1 MTEPADDADAAS
13 SAEHERLLAEALRAQ
28 ARSAPQSDRPRE
40 FDSSAFDS
48 STFDNTSII
57 GPKPAVPAAEVPHS
71 YGLLSGP
78 AANSLEHE
86 RAALESMEARAGEA
100 EPEQATVEQRV
111 AGPAPLPVRW
121 ILLLAVLLGLAAGSV
136 IGLLTLI

>member
-1 MTEPADDADAAS
+1 MTEPADSADSAG
-13 SAEHERLLAEALRAQ
+13 SAEHEWLLAEALRAQ
-28 ARSAPQSDRPRE
+28 ARSAPQAERPRE
-40 FDSSAFDS
+40 FDVSV
-48 STFDNTSII
+48 FDNTSVI
-57 GPKPAVPAAEVPHS
+57 GPKPAAEVPHS

-111 AGPAPLPVRW
+111 AGPAPPPVRW